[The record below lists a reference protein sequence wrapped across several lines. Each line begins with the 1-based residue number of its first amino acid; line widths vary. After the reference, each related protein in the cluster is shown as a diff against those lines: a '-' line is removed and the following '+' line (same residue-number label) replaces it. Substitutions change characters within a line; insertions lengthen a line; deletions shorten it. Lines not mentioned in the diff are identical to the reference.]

1 MIKGPSQILPFLFL
15 GSFMDGRNTDQLKG
29 IGVSRV
35 LNVSDSARFV
45 DDQEFHI
52 RHIPIS
58 DFGDTNLAGVFGK
71 CFDVIATAKAADK
84 KILVHCRHGQN
95 RSPAVVLAYLV
106 ERERMSLKEAYS
118 IVIAAR
124 PKIAVHESY
133 FEQLQALEQTCFGQ
147 ITLQQDDI
155 GPSVQ
160 QLIRELRSE
169 SQDKE

>member
-15 GSFMDGRNTDQLKG
+15 GSFMDGRNTDQLKR

-45 DDQEFHI
+45 DDPEFHI

-58 DFGDTNLAGVFGK
+58 DFGDTNLVDVFGK
-71 CFDVIATAKAADK
+71 CFDVIATAKAADT

-106 ERERMSLKEAYS
+106 ERERMSLKEAYA

-133 FEQLQALEQTCFGQ
+133 FEQLQALEKTCFGQ

-160 QLIRELRSE
+160 QLIRELRGE

>member
-1 MIKGPSQILPFLFL
+1 MSKGPSQVLPFLFL
-15 GSFMDGRNTDQLKG
+15 GSVMDGRNTEQLKG

-45 DDQEFHI
+45 DDPEFQI

-58 DFGDTNLAGVFGK
+58 DFGDTKLLDIFGK
-71 CFDVIATAKAADK
+71 CFDVISAAKAENR

-95 RSPAVVLAYLV
+95 RSPAVILAYLV
-106 ERERMSLKEAYS
+106 ERERMSLKEAYA
-118 IVIAAR
+118 IVTSAR

-133 FEQLQALEQTCFGQ
+133 FEQLQALENTCSGQ
-147 ITLQQDDI
+147 VTLQQGEI

-160 QLIRELRSE
+160 QLIRELRRE